1 MVKGDVIVLRC
12 KVNCPLLYRLFQNGA
27 HPLDLQFGVE
37 GGGDI
42 LEHKPQ
48 RVVQP
53 GGGKEEPEEI
63 EERKF
68 SGRQKSSAGQDGGC
82 QTQPEKRL
90 GGADEHAGCQLRVD
104 GAFLHGC
111 KFPFQFFH
119 VRVLPAACLDIPDG
133 FQSFLD
139 TVGDRPFI

>member
-68 SGRQKSSAGQDGGC
+68 SGRKKSSAGQDGGC

-90 GGADEHAGCQLRVD
+90 SGAYEHAGCQL
-104 GAFLHGC
+104 
-111 KFPFQFFH
+111 
-119 VRVLPAACLDIPDG
+119 
-133 FQSFLD
+133 
-139 TVGDRPFI
+139 